1 MHKGFKWALTTV
13 AALLLIA
20 GLWIGYKVYT
30 VTNPDLPE
38 SLDRLAGV
46 ELRNMTGEKI
56 SLGWQEGVPTIV
68 SFWASWCAPCQQE
81 ARAFGRLRREYSP
94 KKLRIVYIN
103 ADETDTTGQVS
114 AFLAKAG
121 NPSLPVLRG
130 DKAAF
135 AKITGQNM
143 IALPRTYLFNRDGKP
158 TAVLTGYGKNAEKE
172 LRNAVSG
179 ILS

>member
-1 MHKGFKWALTTV
+1 MHKPFKWALTTV
-13 AALLLIA
+13 ATLLLIA

-46 ELRNMTGEKI
+46 ELRNTAGEKV
-56 SLGWQEGVPTIV
+56 SLGWQHGVPTIV

-94 KKLRIVYIN
+94 DSLRIVYVN
-103 ADETDTTGQVS
+103 ADENDTPEQIA
-114 AFLAKAG
+114 AFFAKAG
-121 NPSLPVLRG
+121 NPDLPVLRG

-143 IALPRTYLFNRDGKP
+143 IALPRTYLFNQNGKP
-158 TAVLTGYGKNAEKE
+158 TAIFTGYGENAEKE
-172 LRNAVSG
+172 LREAVG
-179 ILS
+179 VVI